1 MADRIAIS
9 PLARKIAEEKGINLA
24 TLRGSGPGGR
34 IIKRDV
40 EGLQQTAT
48 PTATPPT
55 ATRPSATPASA
66 VTNAALPDPR
76 LYAEAGRYDTQE
88 LNPMQRAIAQRLTL
102 AKQSMPHFYLTRR
115 LEVGALLT
123 LRQTINEALAARGE
137 KLSVNDFIIRAVAL
151 ALIDEP
157 EVNVSFADT
166 EILRHHHA
174 DIGVAVALPDGLI
187 TPIIREAENKSVQ
200 QISAEVKSLAAK
212 AADRHLK
219 PLEYEGGSF
228 SISNLGMFNI
238 DSFTAVINPPQA
250 AILAVGTTQERL
262 YRDPDGNIQAA
273 QDMQVTLSCDH
284 RAINGAVGARFLQ
297 TLADYCKHPHLM
309 MFA

>member
-9 PLARKIAEEKGINLA
+9 PLARKLAEDKGIDLS
-24 TLRGSGPGGR
+24 TLVGSGPGGR

-40 EGLQQTAT
+40 EGLGQGAGTSPAAPQAS
-48 PTATPPT
+48 PNSD
-55 ATRPSATPASA
+55 RPAS
-66 VTNAALPDPR
+66 LPDPH
-76 LYAEAGRYDTQE
+76 LYADANQYDTLE

-102 AKQSMPHFYLTRR
+102 AKQTMPHFYLTRR
-115 LEVGALLT
+115 VEVSALLA
-123 LRQTINEALAARGE
+123 LRQKINDALATRGE

-157 EVNVSFADT
+157 DVNVSFADT

-187 TPIIREAENKSVQ
+187 TPIIRKAETKSVQ
-200 QISAEVKSLAAK
+200 QIATEVKKLATK
-212 AADRHLK
+212 AADRRLK
-219 PLEYEGGSF
+219 PNEYEGGSF
-228 SISNLGMFNI
+228 SVSNLGMFHI

-262 YRDPDGNIQAA
+262 YRSPEGDILAA
-273 QDMQVTLSCDH
+273 QDIQVTLSCDH

-297 TLADYCKHPHLM
+297 TLADYCHHPHLL
-309 MFA
+309 MFD

>member
-9 PLARKIAEEKGINLA
+9 PLARKIAEDKGIDLA
-24 TLRGSGPGGR
+24 TLSGSGPDGR

-40 EGLQQTAT
+40 EGLTQTAT
-48 PTATPPT
+48 PTAQ
-55 ATRPSATPASA
+55 ALPSTTPASA
-66 VTNAALPDPR
+66 ANNAGLPDPR
-76 LYAEAGRYDTQE
+76 LYAEADRYDTQE
-88 LNPMQRAIAQRLTL
+88 LTPMQRAIAQRLTL

-115 LEVGALLT
+115 LQVDALLA
-123 LRQTINEALAARGE
+123 LRQNVNNALADRGE

-157 EVNVSFADT
+157 EVNVSFAET
-166 EILRHHHA
+166 EILKHYHA

-187 TPIIREAENKSVQ
+187 TPIIREAETKSVQ
-200 QISAEVKSLAAK
+200 QISAEVKRLAAK
-212 AADRHLK
+212 AADRRLK
-219 PLEYEGGSF
+219 PAEYEGGSF

-262 YRDPDGNIQAA
+262 YRDPDGHIQTA
-273 QDMQVTLSCDH
+273 QEMQVTLSCDH

-297 TLADYCKHPHLM
+297 TLADYCRHPHLM

>member
-9 PLARKIAEEKGINLA
+9 PLARKIAEEKGIDLA
-24 TLRGSGPGGR
+24 TLRGSGPNGR

-40 EGLQQTAT
+40 EGLRQT
-48 PTATPPT
+48 TPP
-55 ATRPSATPASA
+55 APQAVPSVPPAS
-66 VTNAALPDPR
+66 VMRNTGLPDPR

-88 LNPMQRAIAQRLTL
+88 LTPMQRAIAQRLTL
-102 AKQSMPHFYLTRR
+102 AKQSMPHFYLSRR
-115 LEVGALLT
+115 LEVGALLA
-123 LRQTINEALAARGE
+123 LRQNINNALADRGE

-151 ALIDEP
+151 ALVDEP

-166 EILRHHHA
+166 EILKHYHA

-187 TPIIREAENKSVQ
+187 TPIIREAETKSVQ
-200 QISAEVKSLAAK
+200 QISAEVKQLATK
-212 AADRHLK
+212 AADRRLK
-219 PLEYEGGSF
+219 PAEYEGGSF

-262 YRDPDGNIQAA
+262 YRDPDGHIHAA
-273 QDMQVTLSCDH
+273 QEIQVTLSCDH

-297 TLADYCKHPHLM
+297 TLADYCQHPHLM